1 VPEHKDG
8 EEKRSGTL
16 WVGISSGRERK
27 WKVGRG
33 LYIIRE
39 RLQTALNVTDVRRI
53 VHSTYIYRTIL
64 SL

>member
-1 VPEHKDG
+1 MTIFP
-8 EEKRSGTL
+8 
-16 WVGISSGRERK
+16 ICII
-27 WKVGRG
+27 RG